1 MNSMMKL
8 IPAPQRREKHM
19 KKIAVGVGAAIAI
32 GSLMGAGTASAS
44 TEGFLREMDTPFA
57 THAQQLAEGNAIC
70 TAFTNGRTQ
79 NLTGPASASIITNI
93 SNHYASEGRA
103 GAYATKM
110 IITAV
115 RELCPVNYN
124 YLVAAARA
132 YDAQAGE

>member
-1 MNSMMKL
+1 M
-8 IPAPQRREKHM
+8 RR
-19 KKIAVGVGAAIAI
+19 AVAALAGAAL
-32 GSLMGAGTASAS
+32 SLGALFGPGTASAS

-70 TAFTNGRTQ
+70 AAFTNGRTQ